1 MLPLPFDAI
10 VLDLLFELTTW
21 HSLAKLRL
29 HTERTLDYLDTS
41 TTHLG
46 WFLRKFSCETKKVY
60 LTKELPSEEAAHGHR
75 HAAKVAKVATG
86 SIPTGDQAAT
96 ANPNPKGKEK
106 VDQMKLRY
114 LNLSTYKLHA
124 LGDYVQS
131 IRQFGTTDNYTTQV
145 VSKPPQ

>member
-1 MLPLPFDAI
+1 LLPLPFNAI
-10 VLDLLFELTTW
+10 VLDLLFELATW

-46 WFLRKFSCETKKVY
+46 WFLRKFSRETKKVY
-60 LTKELPSEEAAHGHR
+60 LTKELPSEEAARGRR
-75 HAAKVAKVATG
+75 HAAKVAKAATG

-106 VDQMKLRY
+106 VDQTKLRY